1 MKQLVKRYPVL
12 TFFVLTAALGWIAV
26 LVGITAM
33 PIDEEHEMT
42 AMHGILVFLIA
53 SPSVVGVVLTAAVD
67 GRTGLKE
74 MFSRVVRWRVSPV
87 WYATALLLPFS
98 ISGLG
103 YLVQG
108 LLGGPLAPI
117 NFVEQLVFFLPFGLM
132 APLFEEFGWRGFAL
146 PRLQRR
152 HNALVSALIVGLG
165 WALWHATV
173 NYMGKVAQYRTTIVP
188 WLLLWSQYNFSQSVL
203 LSWIHNNTRNSM
215 LLVLLGHFGITMGN
229 MFGLPDATV
238 GDDLQATLV
247 NVALYWLVAIVI
259 IVATGP
265 RRLVRESRTVQSA

>member
-1 MKQLVKRYPVL
+1 MKQLIKRYPVL
-12 TFFVLTAALGWIAV
+12 TFFILTTALGWIAV
-26 LVGITAM
+26 MVGTTAM

-53 SPSVVGVVLTAAVD
+53 SPSVIGIVLTAVVD

-87 WYATALLLPFS
+87 WYAIALLLPFS
-98 ISGLG
+98 IMGMG

-108 LLGGPLAPI
+108 MLGGPLAPI
-117 NFVEQLVFFLPFGLM
+117 DFVEQLVFFLPFGLM

-152 HNALVSALIVGLG
+152 HNALVSALVVGLG

-188 WLLLWSQYNFSQSVL
+188 WLLLWSQFNFTQSVL

-215 LLVLLGHFGITMGN
+215 LLVLLGHFSITMSN
-229 MFGLPDATV
+229 MFGLSSPTM
-238 GDDLQATLV
+238 GDDLRATLV
-247 NVALYWLVAIVI
+247 NVVLYWLVVIVI
-259 IVATGP
+259 IVATGSK
-265 RRLVRESRTVQSA
+265 RLARESRSNIT

>member
-1 MKQLVKRYPVL
+1 MKQLIKRYPVL
-12 TFFVLTAALGWIAV
+12 TFFVLTTVLGWIAV
-26 LVGITAM
+26 MVGITAM

-53 SPSVVGVVLTAAVD
+53 SPSVVGVVLTAVVD

-87 WYATALLLPFS
+87 WYAAALLLPFS

-117 NFVEQLVFFLPFGLM
+117 SFVEQLVFFLAFGLM

-215 LLVLLGHFGITMGN
+215 LLVLLGHFGITMSN

-238 GDDLQATLV
+238 GDDLRATLV

-265 RRLVRESRTVQSA
+265 RRLVREVRTA